1 MSEKVVKV
9 VKGKGGWGGPFLLKE
24 TETLK
29 IVASITGG
37 GIHPVAQKIADYL
50 GVQAVDGFSSKVEP
64 SAMICAV
71 IDCGGTA
78 RCGVYPKFG
87 VKTVDIIATSP
98 SGPLIKFMNEENF
111 CSGVTVNDVA
121 MEDGSTPVIV
131 PFKAEPKSDAQK
143 VEVKPEAKKEE
154 TKKVVEK
161 KKEEAKKE
169 MANNKQSGIANVISK
184 IGRAVGGVVGVF
196 YQAGRESIDIVI
208 KNVLPFMA
216 FISMMIGLIVVTGFG
231 DVIAQAV
238 KPLAGN
244 IFGMVILSF
253 IAAIPF
259 LSPVLGPGAVIA
271 QVVGVLLGVEIGKG
285 TIPPSMALPALFAIN
300 AQVGCDFVPVGLT
313 LGEAEAKTVTIGVPA
328 VLFSRMITGPIS
340 VLIAWVASI
349 GLYS

>member
-1 MSEKVVKV
+1 MTEKVVKV
-9 VKGKGGWGGPFLLKE
+9 VKGKGGWGGPFQLKE
-24 TETLK
+24 TETQY

-37 GIHPVAQKIADYL
+37 GIHPVAQKIADFL
-50 GVQAVDGFSSKVEP
+50 GVMAIDGFSSKVEP
-64 SAMICAV
+64 SQMICAV

-87 VKTVDIIATSP
+87 VKTVDVIATSP

-111 CSGVTVNDVA
+111 CSGVTINDVTMA
-121 MEDGSTPVIV
+121 DGSIPVIN
-131 PFKAEPKSDAQK
+131 PIKAESKTEAKK
-143 VEVKPEAKKEE
+143 VEVKPETRKEE
-154 TKKVVEK
+154 TKIVVEK

-169 MANNKQSGIANVISK
+169 MANNKQGGIANIISK
-184 IGRAVGGVVGVF
+184 IGRSVGGVVGIF

-216 FISMMIGLIVVTGFG
+216 FISMMIGFITVSGLGN
-231 DVIAQAV
+231 VIAEAV

-253 IAAIPF
+253 VAAIPF

-313 LGEAEAKTVTIGVPA
+313 LGEAEAKTVSIGVPA
-328 VLFSRMITGPIS
+328 VLFSRMITGPLS